1 MNDGAHGPLVSC
13 RIEPF
18 VRHLLIST
26 NWATGFSVK
35 DEEYVFSGLIDASPD
50 EQAELDVVGRA
61 PFGDP
66 HRVDVVVAR
75 LPLALVESV
84 WTAD

>member
-1 MNDGAHGPLVSC
+1 MNIVTEPATWAVQFTDGSVGTIWAAAYS
-13 RIEPF
+13 
-18 VRHLLIST
+18 VR
-26 NWATGFSVK
+26 A
-35 DEEYVFSGLIDASPD
+35 DEYVLSGLIDASPD
-50 EQAELDVVGRA
+50 QQAELDVVGRA

-75 LPLALVESV
+75 LPVALVESV